1 MIPRMKIVPHIL
13 AAAFAAAAFVSP
25 ARAHPHVWV
34 TVTSHVIYDAK
45 GEATGLRQAWQF
57 DDMYSTFAIEGLE
70 QKTKGVFTRE
80 ELAPLAEVNMT
91 TLKDSDYFT
100 FAKIGGKDVGFA
112 DAADYWL
119 DYKDDV
125 LTLNFTLPFK
135 TPQKTKDLSI
145 EVYDPTYF
153 VDFGFAEK
161 DAVALV
167 GAPAQCKAVIQK
179 PKQMSAAPGQQLMSD
194 AQAMAMMD
202 NWGANFASKIA
213 VTCP

>member
-1 MIPRMKIVPHIL
+1 MKILAPFL
-13 AAAFAAAAFVSP
+13 AAFCAAAAFAAP
-25 ARAHPHVWV
+25 AQAHPHVWV
-34 TVTSHVIYDAK
+34 TVTSQVIYDSK
-45 GEATGLRQAWQF
+45 GEATGIRQAWKF
-57 DDMYSTFAIEGLE
+57 DDMYSTFAVEGLP

-112 DAADYWL
+112 DPSDYWL
-119 DYKDDV
+119 DYKDEV

-135 TPQKTKDLSI
+135 APQKTKDLSI

-167 GAPAQCKAVIQK
+167 GAPAQCKAVIHK
-179 PKQMSAAPGQQLMSD
+179 PKGASAAPGQQLMSD
-194 AQAMAMMD
+194 AQAMTMMD
-202 NWGANFASKIA
+202 NWGQNFASKIA